1 MDLFLVISQ
10 GVGLAL
16 ATGLRP
22 FLPPLLA
29 GALARG
35 DVGLDFDG
43 TDFAFLESIP
53 FLVAMLALT
62 LVATLRREG
71 AGQREI
77 AIGIGAAAVVLG
89 ALEFGGSLA
98 DEGYA
103 SVPGIIGGAACA
115 LVAQLAATSF
125 LAGAGARLA
134 ARGEHSSASFLVLYA
149 DALALAVAGLAV
161 LAPPL
166 SYLVLALALW
176 VLVERRRR
184 AGRKYEGL
192 RVLR

>member
-1 MDLFLVISQ
+1 LDLFLVISQ

-53 FLVAMLALT
+53 FLAAMVALT
-62 LVATLRREG
+62 LLATLRRAG
-71 AGQREI
+71 AAEREL
-77 AIGIGAAAVVLG
+77 ALGIGAAAVVLG

-98 DEGYA
+98 DEGHA
-103 SVPGIIGGAACA
+103 SLPGIAGGAACA
-115 LVAQLAATSF
+115 LVAQLAASTF

-134 ARGEHSSASFLVLYA
+134 ARGDGSPTSFLLLYA
-149 DALALAVAGLAV
+149 DALALAVAGLAI
-161 LAPPL
+161 LAPPV
-166 SYLVLALALW
+166 SYVVLAFALW
-176 VLVERRRR
+176 VLIERRRR
-184 AGRKYEGL
+184 AGQKYEGL
-192 RVLR
+192 RILR